1 MLAHWCKK
9 YYISITMLN
18 LHISF
23 SAFPSFCALAFL
35 AGAVLL
41 RTLHVSRRVALL
53 RTLQPSAL
61 LRARALR

>member
-23 SAFPSFCALAFL
+23 SFYALAFL

-53 RTLQPSAL
+53 RTL
-61 LRARALR
+61 R

>member
-1 MLAHWCKK
+1 MLAHRCKK

-23 SAFPSFCALAFL
+23 SFYASAFL

-53 RTLQPSAL
+53 RTLQPLAL
-61 LRARALR
+61 LRIRALR